1 MDKLD
6 RKKICA
12 VPLKSSNNMGTEKS
26 IFGKGLEYSMRDEGK
41 PKYDLP
47 KGKDAPSL
55 DCKDSLD
62 GKCQAEFD
70 RYVRKI
76 YETEEAL
83 HRVDPY
89 EKKPLKALTDKVNR
103 FLQRHAGLNYEEFVR
118 RVNPCDFNENDY
130 SLMPKKALKR
140 RLFDHRAYLYLC
152 ALDDCEREGA
162 NIELLLQR
170 ISEERIPFLK
180 KEQNEPTFN
189 AILVACR
196 KD

>member
-1 MDKLD
+1 M
-6 RKKICA
+6 R
-12 VPLKSSNNMGTEKS
+12 TEKA
-26 IFGKGLEYSMRDEGK
+26 ILGKGLKQSMRNEDK
-41 PKYDLP
+41 PQYNLP
-47 KGKDAPSL
+47 KGGDAPSL
-55 DCKDSLD
+55 DCRDSLD

-83 HRVDPY
+83 QRVDPY
-89 EKKPLKALTDKVNR
+89 EKKPLRALTDKVNG

-118 RVNPCDFNENDY
+118 RVNPYNFNGSDY
-130 SLMPKKALKR
+130 SIMPKKALKR